1 MSTPYRLDARAY
13 LLSVDARRIA
23 CDVFR
28 EDGVID
34 PGERRVLSALDAAI
48 GAAKASATAGSLC
61 QGIARGV
68 VTGAH
73 LGRLVDAYTAAID
86 ELPE

>member
-23 CDVFR
+23 CDVFLG
-28 EDGVID
+28 DGVID
-34 PGERRVLSALDAAI
+34 PGERRVLSAIDTAI
-48 GAAKASATAGSLC
+48 NAAKAAATAGSLC
-61 QGIARGV
+61 QAIERGV
-68 VTGAH
+68 VTAAH

-86 ELPE
+86 ELD

>member
-23 CDVFR
+23 AGVFHA
-28 EDGVID
+28 DGRID
-34 PGERRVLSALDAAI
+34 PNECRVLRAMDTAI
-48 GAAKASATAGSLC
+48 GAAKAAATAGSLC
-61 QGIARGV
+61 QAIERGV
-68 VTGAH
+68 VTAAH

-86 ELPE
+86 ELD